1 MLLYDKRRELADKF
15 EEWRE
20 DRNYL
25 DYPFNVITFLEINNL
40 FDEEKVLT
48 YLSREKMEDK

>member
-1 MLLYDKRRELADKF
+1 MLLYDKRRDLADKF

-25 DYPFNVITFLEINNL
+25 DPPFNVITFLEINNL

-48 YLSREKMEDK
+48 YLSSEKTEDE

>member
-25 DYPFNVITFLEINNL
+25 DSPFNVITFLEINNL

-48 YLSREKMEDK
+48 YLSSEKTEDE